1 MSTSTSAVSPIV
13 SPAPAPAPAPLN
25 TISILV
31 RNKPGVL
38 VRVALVFSR
47 RGYNI
52 ESLVVSADAA
62 NAAFSRMT
70 ITCSGDPETLEQII
84 KQVTK
89 LIDVVS
95 AIDHTGQAVIETET
109 ALVKL
114 RCKLDERTEILQ
126 ISEQYNAKVVDYGPD
141 SLVLRLYGVS
151 AKLDAFFELMQQYK
165 VVELMRSGKV
175 LMARGLETT

>member
-1 MSTSTSAVSPIV
+1 MAAVALSG
-13 SPAPAPAPAPLN
+13 APAPLPLH

-31 RNKPGVL
+31 QNKPGVL

-62 NAAFSRMT
+62 NAQFSRMT
-70 ITCSGDPETLEQII
+70 ITCSGQPEALEQII

-89 LIDVVS
+89 LIDVVH
-95 AIDHTGQAVIETET
+95 AFDHTGQAVIETET

-114 RCKLDERTEILQ
+114 KCKLDERTEILQ

-151 AKLDAFFELMQQYK
+151 AKLDAFFELLQPFNI
-165 VVELMRSGKV
+165 VELMRSGKI